1 MTRKFLFACEKDGG
15 IIMSLINISDLTFYY
30 DGSYDNIFENVL
42 FQIDSR
48 WKPGLWAEMEE
59 EKRHS

>member
-1 MTRKFLFACEKDGG
+1 
-15 IIMSLINISDLTFYY
+15 MSLIKISDLTFYY